1 MMKQNLNQNTQI
13 KAEQNTQ
20 AEAEKNTQTAAEQST
35 GRTALA
41 GRRALQKDMTVGTP
55 WKIILEFA
63 IPICIGNIFQQF
75 YSMVDTIIVGKFVG
89 TDALAAVGATGT
101 ISFLILGFVMGMT
114 AGFLVPAGQR
124 FGAGDFRSMRQN
136 VGCAILLSVIT
147 TVILTAV
154 SCLGMHWMLNVMHTP
169 SDIIGLSYEYIIIIC
184 GGMFTMVLYNLASG
198 ILRAIGNSR
207 IPLYFLILSATLNI
221 FLDLLFVITFRMSVA
236 GAAWATVIS
245 QGISGVAC
253 VLYIAKNVP
262 LLRLS
267 RDDLK
272 LRRDVAEQ
280 QLMIG
285 IPMALQF
292 SITAIG
298 TVMVQTALNT
308 LGTLYVASYTAAS
321 KIESLVTQ
329 LFPAEGTTMASYCA
343 QNAGAGKYDRIRKG
357 IRASNLQSFI
367 YAVLACILMITVGK
381 NLTVLFISDQLTQ
394 IIPLVGQYLL
404 CTAVMYIP
412 LGMIFIYRNALQG
425 MSFSLVP
432 MLGGVVELAA
442 RGIVSVAAASQKSYL
457 GVCMAGPL
465 AWLAA
470 GVFLA
475 VGFAV
480 LQKKLPG
487 AARA

>member
-1 MMKQNLNQNTQI
+1 
-13 KAEQNTQ
+13 
-20 AEAEKNTQTAAEQST
+20 
-35 GRTALA
+35 
-41 GRRALQKDMTVGTP
+41 
-55 WKIILEFA
+55 
-63 IPICIGNIFQQF
+63 
-75 YSMVDTIIVGKFVG
+75 
-89 TDALAAVGATGT
+89 
-101 ISFLILGFVMGMT
+101 
-114 AGFLVPAGQR
+114 
-124 FGAGDFRSMRQN
+124 
-136 VGCAILLSVIT
+136 
-147 TVILTAV
+147 
-154 SCLGMHWMLNVMHTP
+154 
-169 SDIIGLSYEYIIIIC
+169 
-184 GGMFTMVLYNLASG
+184 
-198 ILRAIGNSR
+198 
-207 IPLYFLILSATLNI
+207 
-221 FLDLLFVITFRMSVA
+221 
-236 GAAWATVIS
+236 
-245 QGISGVAC
+245 VAC